1 MPPESP
7 NPLKSA
13 KAQEIDDMLSRF
25 QPKEDPDDLAGENT
39 QIKKVAGFEKLRGE
53 DVTELS
59 EADLEEIDET
69 ELSEEDLEEIPSPT
83 QGTLRRAELRMVE
96 SREAETGLK
105 YGMATEASPEH
116 PDRNEDAAFYSAKR
130 GLQFVADGMG
140 GVPAGDY
147 ASDKA
152 AEQLTR
158 VGLEKSEPG
167 VREVMMAGREEVQ
180 DQKNVENA
188 ISAIIKQMNDEIV
201 KFNQGDETVK
211 AKAAEYFR
219 REVGEGYDP
228 SNPQHKQVM
237 DGLLKSIGCTVSMS
251 KIWRGPDGKDKLTI
265 GNVGDSRTYRL
276 RQGNLEKLSKDSSH
290 VQILLDEGL
299 IKDDEDVNQKISKAS
314 IEALVGKYPE
324 VKALIPSL
332 VRTEGETVTLDSI
345 RNRITMAAGVGDMM
359 KRQYGLEFTPYVK
372 TVDLE
377 DGDVILTASDGVI
390 DNLTDSEIQAIL
402 KSHGDNPLEAAQ
414 KLQQAATERSI
425 KGKSIN
431 ARAKK
436 DDVTAL
442 ITRYTKNGK
451 S

>member
-13 KAQEIDDMLSRF
+13 KDQEIDDMLSRF
-25 QPKEDPDDLAGENT
+25 QPMEDPDDLPGENT
-39 QIKKVAGFEKLRGE
+39 QIKKVAGLEKLRGE

-69 ELSEEDLEEIPSPT
+69 ELSEADLEEIPVPQS
-83 QGTLRRAELRMVE
+83 GTMRRAEYRVVE
-96 SREAETGLK
+96 SREKETDLK

-140 GVPAGDY
+140 GVPAGDF
-147 ASDKA
+147 ASAKA

-158 VGLEKSEPG
+158 PGLEKASQG
-167 VREVMMAGREEVQ
+167 VREVLMAGREEVQ

-188 ISAIIKQMNDEIV
+188 VSAIIKQMNDEIV

-211 AKAAEYFR
+211 SKAAEYFEK
-219 REVGEGYDP
+219 EVGQTYDP
-228 SNPQHKQVM
+228 DNTQHKQVM

-251 KIWRGPDGKDKLTI
+251 KIWKGPDGKDKLTI

-276 RQGNLEKLSKDSSH
+276 RKGNLEKLSKDSSH
-290 VQILLDEGL
+290 VQILVDEGL
-299 IKDDEDVNQKISKAS
+299 LKNDEDVTAQIDKQAIM
-314 IEALVGKYPE
+314 ALEPKYPE
-324 VKALIPSL
+324 IKALIPSL
-332 VRTEGETVTLDSI
+332 VRTEGPTVSLDSI
-345 RNRITMAAGVGDMM
+345 RNRITMAAGVGEMM
-359 KRQYGLEFTPYVK
+359 KRQYGVEFTPYVK

-402 KSHGDNPLEAAQ
+402 MLHDDNPLEAAQ

-425 KGKSIN
+425 KGKTIN

-451 S
+451 A